1 MGQKGRKREKDKER
15 DEGRKQANK
24 EEEREK
30 GKNSL
35 GGLRDSK
42 DMPKHSTTMH
52 IMAARQ

>member
-42 DMPKHSTTMH
+42 GMPKHSTTMH